1 MRSAGGEAAA
11 AAAGTRCGT
20 LRAPV
25 GFTVFSPDTNDWQE
39 RDDGSGRRV
48 ARFSD
53 SMTQARANL
62 WRYPAGA
69 KGKRHADHVQEETF
83 VIVAGT
89 PSMFLGD
96 PPERVDLSP
105 GSVVVVQ
112 PGTPLQIRNDGAD
125 EAMLFIVGAPPQQG
139 GIDTYPDVED

>member
-1 MRSAGGEAAA
+1 VAY
-11 AAAGTRCGT
+11 
-20 LRAPV
+20 
-25 GFTVFSPDTNDWQE
+25 TVFQGDAHEWQD
-39 RDDGSGRRV
+39 RDDGSGRKV

-53 SMTQARANL
+53 AMSEARANI

-69 KGKRHADHVQEETF
+69 KGRRHADHVQEETF
-83 VIVAGT
+83 VILAGT

-112 PGTPLQIRNDGAD
+112 PNTPLQIRNDGSD
-125 EAMLFIVGAPPQQG
+125 EALLFIVGAPPEHG
-139 GIDTYPDVED
+139 GIDTFPDVD